1 MKQVPKPNTDEDLIR
16 AFLDKGGEVKKGK
29 TKPMPTDLGLS
40 NNQWGNKLTK
50 EKKGGAQS
58 SGRGRKEGEEVGTVL
73 GSGRRR
79 QAIACPCH
87 AEGWP

>member
-29 TKPMPTDLGLS
+29 TKPMPSDLGLS

-50 EKKGGAQS
+50 EEKAAVKAQEEAAKKL
-58 SGRGRKEGEEVGTVL
+58 K
-73 GSGRRR
+73 
-79 QAIACPCH
+79 
-87 AEGWP
+87 